1 MDKTEHNN
9 DETAL
14 ATSGDTTT
22 DPSVAELEKH
32 VADLAASPHFIPL
45 MGSFRDLL
53 EAERRRNRLRTL
65 ILGGGIVLVLALF
78 IWGPF
83 HTMRLYIEQSEQRM
97 AAERQS
103 LERVEQALN
112 NSMTV
117 LAEAS
122 RDLRTTLEAYRQL
135 PGPAT
140 TPATLPAP
148 VPVILPAAVP
158 AVVPAELPTNAAPLP
173 PPAPVVAAAVA
184 PAATATGAVETI
196 AATVTN
202 PPPSAPEVPPDLLRA
217 LSSTPA
223 VPPPAPPPTNQV
235 TSLPRAATE
244 KRLTDTLADVERAI
258 QSIRE
263 RRAALTNATGN
274 ATP

>member
-1 MDKTEHNN
+1 
-9 DETAL
+9 
-14 ATSGDTTT
+14 
-22 DPSVAELEKH
+22 
-32 VADLAASPHFIPL
+32 
-45 MGSFRDLL
+45 
-53 EAERRRNRLRTL
+53 
-65 ILGGGIVLVLALF
+65 
-78 IWGPF
+78 
-83 HTMRLYIEQSEQRM
+83 
-97 AAERQS
+97 
-103 LERVEQALN
+103 
-112 NSMTV
+112 
-117 LAEAS
+117 
-122 RDLRTTLEAYRQL
+122 
-135 PGPAT
+135 
-140 TPATLPAP
+140 
-148 VPVILPAAVP
+148 
-158 AVVPAELPTNAAPLP
+158 
-173 PPAPVVAAAVA
+173 VVAAAVA